1 MYPILVLVLGL
12 LSNDVSGQT
21 AAGFPVQ
28 TVDTLEVVF
37 EDHVVN
43 PPGELIPRAL
53 TANPPTIYTPTFPQ
67 GGTGLVLMVDQT
79 VPINQNSPLRSP
91 RVSLIHWLAP
101 NVTLPENNLN
111 NSLSITN
118 PGPNGPGITYLQPTA
133 PVGDIAHKYNILL
146 FTQPPG
152 FKIPPPWNNI
162 TEVGQR
168 FYFNIT
174 AFTDAA
180 GLSQP
185 LAANYFEVQQL
196 ANSTGVTG
204 TASST
209 APAMGYPTAGSPK
222 VRRSGV
228 GA

>member
-1 MYPILVLVLGL
+1 
-12 LSNDVSGQT
+12 
-21 AAGFPVQ
+21 
-28 TVDTLEVVF
+28 
-37 EDHVVN
+37 
-43 PPGELIPRAL
+43 
-53 TANPPTIYTPTFPQ
+53 
-67 GGTGLVLMVDQT
+67 
-79 VPINQNSPLRSP
+79 P
-91 RVSLIHWLAP
+91 RVSLVHWLAP
-101 NVTLPENNLN
+101 NVTLPDNNRN

-118 PGPNGPGITYLQPTA
+118 SGPKGPGITYLQPTP

-146 FTQPPG
+146 FAQPPG

-162 TEVGQR
+162 TTVEQR

-174 AFTDAA
+174 AFMDAV

-185 LAANYFEVQQL
+185 LAADYFEVQQL
-196 ANSTGVTG
+196 ANSTSATG

-209 APAMGYPTAGSPK
+209 AHAMGYPTAGSAK